1 MCAMEYDFDSGADA
15 FNLSCHGAQCCD
27 MVSSATRVT
36 MWLNVELTS
45 VFFFFA
51 DGASSIPD

>member
-1 MCAMEYDFDSGADA
+1 MDDFDSGADA